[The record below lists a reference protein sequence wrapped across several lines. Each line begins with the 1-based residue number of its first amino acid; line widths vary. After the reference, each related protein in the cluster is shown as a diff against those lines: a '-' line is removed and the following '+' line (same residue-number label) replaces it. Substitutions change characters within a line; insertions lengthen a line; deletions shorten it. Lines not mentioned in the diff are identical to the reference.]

1 MALTQTFTT
10 TIQSASGAT
19 VATDRTIVSANSE
32 EEFSVAAAASGNT
45 TLVIPVDISACQ
57 AFWLYTDKACT
68 IKTNSSGSPDNT
80 IVLTAG
86 QVYHWHAVSGGP
98 AIPLSA
104 DVTSLI
110 IVNGAGAVA
119 NVSGAFL
126 QNV

>member
-1 MALTQTFTT
+1 MAISQSFTT
-10 TIQSASGAT
+10 TIGDHNGAT
-19 VATDRTIVSANSE
+19 VATDRTTVSANSE

-45 TLVIPVDISACQ
+45 TLVLAVDVSALQ
-57 AFWLYTDKACT
+57 SFWLKTDKACT
-68 IKTNSSGSPDNT
+68 IKTNSSGAPDNT
-80 IVLTAG
+80 IVLTAD
-86 QVYHWHAVSGGP
+86 QVFHWHAVSGGP
-98 AIPLSA
+98 ANPLTV